1 MNAYE
6 IILIILG
13 VICIVVS
20 SIVIDK
26 SNKSSEKN
34 IDNNLDNFKNMADN
48 EIIRLKN
55 RLDEILAE
63 ASENTIITTENYLD
77 KLSNEKITALSEY
90 SDEVLEKINRNHEEV
105 VFLYQMLNDKEEQ
118 LKNAISEFNSNSQ
131 RIYESKYV
139 SDMDKEASE
148 KKEQITISDQDSE
161 GDINNHNNLILEE
174 YKKGKSIIEISK
186 SLGIGQGEVKLV
198 VDLYKGFK

>member
-26 SNKSSEKN
+26 SNKSSDKN

-131 RIYESKYV
+131 RIYENKYV

>member
-26 SNKSSEKN
+26 SNKSSDKN

-131 RIYESKYV
+131 
-139 SDMDKEASE
+139 
-148 KKEQITISDQDSE
+148 
-161 GDINNHNNLILEE
+161 
-174 YKKGKSIIEISK
+174 
-186 SLGIGQGEVKLV
+186 
-198 VDLYKGFK
+198 